1 MALFPHFP
9 FLEENPGTDWFLL
22 ALIVAVLVMVVTVGP
37 ERECY
42 VVSFASMFRYRSS
55 DTEILYPSG
64 SLVRGIVAFLV
75 SCLSFSLMLCS
86 VEGEYS
92 FESGRGLSVLATG
105 AGFAAFFYVLKLIL
119 YSSVNGQL
127 FRKQKITVKPSRW
140 NGFFNM
146 LFTVSG
152 VMFLVVALIVT
163 FFGIPRLYSLV
174 LAFSV
179 PVFIETGVFYKLKSA
194 LFKNKVSG
202 MGFFYYLCALEFS
215 PLALA
220 ILVLM
225 WVLYQI

>member
-1 MALFPHFP
+1 MPFPDFP
-9 FLEENPGTDWFLL
+9 FLQETPWTDWYLL
-22 ALIVAVLVMVVTVGP
+22 VLIAAVLVMVVTVGP

-42 VVSFASMFRYRSS
+42 VDSVASMFRYRSS
-55 DTEILYPSG
+55 DTEIVYPSG
-64 SLVRGIVAFLV
+64 SVFRGIAVFIV
-75 SCLSFSLMLCS
+75 SCVSFPLMLCS

-92 FESGRGLSVLATG
+92 FESGRGKILLAVGT
-105 AGFAAFFYVLKLIL
+105 GFAVLFYVIKLIL
-119 YSSVNGQL
+119 YTSVNGHL

-146 LFTVSG
+146 LFTVAG
-152 VMFLVVALIVT
+152 CMFLTVALIVT
-163 FFGIPRLYSLV
+163 FLGLSRFYSRI

-202 MGFFYYLCALEFS
+202 LGFFYYLCALEFS

-220 ILVLM
+220 IPVLM

>member
-1 MALFPHFP
+1 MVLFPHFP
-9 FLEENPGTDWFLL
+9 FLEESPGTDWFLL
-22 ALIVAVLVMVVTVGP
+22 ALIVAVLVVVVTVGP
-37 ERECY
+37 ERDCY
-42 VVSFASMFRYRSS
+42 VDSVASMFRYRSS
-55 DTEILYPSG
+55 DTEIVYPSG
-64 SLVRGIVAFLV
+64 SLFSGIVLFLV
-75 SCLSFSLMLCS
+75 SCVSFSLMLCS
-86 VEGEYS
+86 IEGEYS
-92 FESGRGLSVLATG
+92 LESGRGLYLLAVG
-105 AGFAAFFYVLKLIL
+105 AASAALFYIVKLIL
-119 YSSVNGQL
+119 YTSVNGQL

-163 FFGIPRLYSLV
+163 FLGPPRLYSLI